1 LPSWREAPRGFIR
14 LLHQKDIAMS
24 TNPARVPRVP
34 RILVVDDMPDNL
46 FLMNGLFE
54 DRYEVVPASSGQ
66 EALKVVMSDAPPDM
80 VLLDIMMPGMDG
92 YEVMRR
98 IRQHP
103 PTANIPIVF
112 LTALAS
118 RQDEQL
124 GMDLGALDYLTK
136 PVDPELVVNRIEAH
150 VRETAYVK
158 RVEQLSEKLS
168 RHLSPASWQR
178 LFHGTGSGTI
188 RFEERQ
194 QTVLYVEAPD
204 MVMSPADT
212 DNFTAELGWLAT
224 RHYGQVD
231 RFHWGAGVVYFD
243 DPAGAV
249 RMAMDLQRNAT
260 DLRLRMGVYTGACHI
275 ASFRVDI
282 DWCCTLVGAEP
293 ELAAKVAATA
303 AIGSITVSP
312 ETYALVR
319 DVIHADAGGCL
330 LMEEFH
336 DSDLAQVSLTP
347 TPVKHDEHALSTFAG
362 LGR

>member
-1 LPSWREAPRGFIR
+1 MSRGGFIS
-14 LLHQKDIAMS
+14 LPHQKDIAMS
-24 TNPARVPRVP
+24 PIPASEARVP

-54 DRYEVVPASSGQ
+54 DRYEVVLASSGQ
-66 EALKVVMSDAPPDM
+66 EALKVAMSDTPPDM
-80 VLLDIMMPGMDG
+80 VLLDIMMPDMDG

-103 PTANIPIVF
+103 PTANIPIIF

-136 PVDPELVVNRIEAH
+136 PVDPELLVKRIEAH
-150 VRETAYVK
+150 VRETAYIK
-158 RVEQLSEKLS
+158 RAEQLSEKLS
-168 RHLSPASWQR
+168 RHLSPEAWQR
-178 LFHGTGSGTI
+178 LFHGAASGTI

-204 MVMSPADT
+204 MVMDET
-212 DNFTAELGWLAT
+212 DRDSFTAELEWLAT
-224 RHYGQVD
+224 RHHGHVD
-231 RFHWGAGVVYFD
+231 RFHWGAGVVIFG
-243 DPAGAV
+243 DPAACV
-249 RMAMDLQRNAT
+249 RMAMELQRSAT
-260 DLRLRMGVYTGACHI
+260 DLRLRMGVHTGTCDI
-275 ASFRVDI
+275 ASFRLDI
-282 DWCCTLVGAEP
+282 DWRRTLVGAQP
-293 ELAAKVAATA
+293 ELTAKVAATA
-303 AIGSITVSP
+303 AIGSIALSP
-312 ETYALVR
+312 ETYTLVR
-319 DVIHADAGGCL
+319 DVIHADTAGCL

-362 LGR
+362 LGRA